1 MEYPSTIEGCAG
13 DILEQMFGT
22 NSSGQNW
29 TSLYNKSLHIAHER
43 AEKANDVTFW
53 QKHNE
58 HLDFFD
64 NHTFMTVNKKGELL
78 FISFC
83 VDMLKRPAVDVL
95 LEHPKRVLKNK
106 GTIYRSLEHFK
117 NNY

>member
-64 NHTFMTVNKKGELL
+64 NHTFMTDGIFSWTNYNAYKENSKKS
-78 FISFC
+78 I
-83 VDMLKRPAVDVL
+83 
-95 LEHPKRVLKNK
+95 
-106 GTIYRSLEHFK
+106 T
-117 NNY
+117 

>member
-1 MEYPSTIEGCAG
+1 MSKKLNNFIPRSTH
-13 DILEQMFGT
+13 
-22 NSSGQNW
+22 
-29 TSLYNKSLHIAHER
+29 Y
-43 AEKANDVTFW
+43 
-53 QKHNE
+53 
-58 HLDFFD
+58 
-64 NHTFMTVNKKGELL
+64 TVNKKGELL

-83 VDMLKRPAVDVL
+83 VDMLKRPATDVL